1 MPINDNIWRCL
12 KSMNNFANK
21 EAVNNFAN
29 KEAVNDQEV
38 ANSAEKQQ

>member
-1 MPINDNIWRCL
+1 MPTNDNIWRCL

-21 EAVNNFAN
+21 EAVIAN
-29 KEAVNDQEV
+29 KEAVIDQEV

>member
-1 MPINDNIWRCL
+1 
-12 KSMNNFANK
+12 MNNFANK